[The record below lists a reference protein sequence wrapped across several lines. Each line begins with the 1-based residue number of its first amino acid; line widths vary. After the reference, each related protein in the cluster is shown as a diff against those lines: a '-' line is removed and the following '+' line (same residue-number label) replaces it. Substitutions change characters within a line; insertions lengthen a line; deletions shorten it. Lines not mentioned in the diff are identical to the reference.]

1 MKWIIRGVGALLALV
16 VIAATTVL
24 LLDVPNRPARAD
36 LAPLIA
42 KADQYDVRIRRD
54 QWGVP
59 HILGRRDA
67 DAAFG
72 LAFAH
77 SEDDF
82 TTIQQVALATRGALA
97 AEEGLGAAPGDYIV
111 SLLEVW
117 KTIDAGYETALPADV
132 RAVLEAYAD
141 GVNYYAATHP
151 GEVAPGLLPLTGKD
165 IAAGFVFKTP
175 FFYGLDGELRR
186 LNELAP
192 DPLPKG
198 SNGVAVAPARSADGA
213 TRLLVNSHQPY
224 TGPVAWYEAV
234 VQSGEGWHVAGGFF
248 PGSPFLLHGHNPHL
262 GWANTVNNPDLIDVY
277 RLVINPDNA
286 GQYRLDGRWKAFER
300 SEAKLRVKLWGPF
313 RWTVTRPVLRSV
325 HGPVLETKSGLYALR
340 YAGMGEVRQP
350 LQYWRLNRATNLT
363 EWQAAMALQALPSI
377 NYIYADKAGNIG
389 YVYNGLFPNRR
400 EGVDWAG
407 VLPGDRSDL
416 VWQGYRPF
424 DQVPQLWNPASGLVF
439 NANNT
444 PYQSTALGDGMDPR
458 RYPPSMGVQTN
469 MTNRAWRLTETFAA
483 DPSISGDEFRAYKFD
498 IAYSRKSEL
507 AGIMAD
513 IAKLDAGSDADLKAA
528 QALLAGWDL
537 RTDRASRAAALGVIT
552 AVAVINGREGQ
563 GPKVTPRE
571 ALTAAIASLKTGFG
585 RIDPTWGEVNRI
597 RRGAVDLPIDGGP
610 DILRAVYGKSE
621 KDGRLTGVAGDTYIM
636 FVTWDRA
643 GALSSESIH
652 QFGSGAERPTSKHY
666 ADQVALF
673 AAMKTRP
680 VLFTEAQLAGQIAE
694 DYRPG
699 RRKAIR

>member
-24 LLDVPNRPARAD
+24 LLDVPNRPAKAD
-36 LAPLIA
+36 LQPLIA
-42 KADQYDVRIRRD
+42 RAAQYDVRIRRD

-59 HILGRRDA
+59 HVLGRRDA

-82 TTIQQVALATRGALA
+82 PTIQQVALATRGALA

-117 KTIDAGYETALPADV
+117 KTVEAGYPTLPADV
-132 RAVLEAYAD
+132 RAVLEGYAD

-175 FFYGLDGELRR
+175 FFYGLDGELRK
-186 LNELAP
+186 LNDREP

-198 SNGVAVAPARSADGA
+198 SNGVAVAPARATDGA

-248 PGSPFLLHGHNPHL
+248 PGAPFMLHGHNAHL

-277 RLVINPDNA
+277 RLVINPANSN
-286 GQYRLDGRWKAFER
+286 QYRLDGRWKDFER

-340 YAGMGEVRQP
+340 YAGMGEARQP
-350 LQYWRLNRATNLT
+350 LQYWRLNKATNLG
-363 EWQAAMALQALPSI
+363 EWRAAMALQALPSI
-377 NYIYADKAGNIG
+377 NYIYADKAGNVG
-389 YVYNGLFPNRR
+389 YVYNGMFPNRR
-400 EGVDWAG
+400 EGVDWSG
-407 VLPGDRSDL
+407 VLPGDRADL

-444 PYQSTALGDGMDPR
+444 PYQSTALGDGMDPAA
-458 RYPPSMGVQTN
+458 YPASMGVQTN
-469 MTNRAWRLTETFAA
+469 MTNRAWRLTETYAA
-483 DPSISGDEFRAYKFD
+483 DPAISGDEFRAYKYD
-498 IAYSRKSEL
+498 LAYSTKSEL
-507 AGIMAD
+507 AGVMAE
-513 IAKLDAGSDADLKAA
+513 IAKLDAGGDADLKAA
-528 QALLAGWDL
+528 KALLAGWDL
-537 RTDRASRAAALGVIT
+537 RTDRTSRAAALGVMT
-552 AVAVINGREGQ
+552 ALAVIKGRNGD
-563 GPKVTPRE
+563 GPKIETRE
-571 ALTAAIASLKTGFG
+571 ALAAAIKTLKAGFG

-597 RRGAVDLPIDGGP
+597 RRGEVDLPIDGGP
-610 DILRAVYGKSE
+610 DILRAVYGKPE

-636 FVTWDRA
+636 VVTWDRA
-643 GALSSESIH
+643 GNLASESIH
-652 QFGSGAERPTSKHY
+652 QFGSGAERATSKHY

-680 VLFTEAQLAGQIAE
+680 VLFTEAQLAGKVVE

-699 RRKAIR
+699 QRRRAR

>member
-1 MKWIIRGVGALLALV
+1 MKWIIKGVGALLALL

-24 LLDVPNRPARAD
+24 LLDVPNRPAKAD
-36 LAPLIA
+36 LALLVA

-54 QWGVP
+54 RWGVP

-82 TTIQQVALATRGALA
+82 GTIQQVALATRGALA

-111 SLLEVW
+111 ALLEVW
-117 KTIDAGYETALPADV
+117 KTVDAGYATLPVDV
-132 RAVLEAYAD
+132 RAVLEGYAD

-175 FFYGLDGELRR
+175 FFYGLDGELRK
-186 LNELAP
+186 LNDREP

-198 SNGVAVAPARSADGA
+198 SNGVAVAPARSPDGA

-248 PGSPFLLHGHNPHL
+248 PGSPFMLHGHNAHL

-277 RLVINPDNA
+277 RLVINPANKN
-286 GQYRLDGRWKAFER
+286 QYRLDGQWKDFER

-313 RWTVTRPVLRSV
+313 RWTVKRPVLRSV

-340 YAGMGEVRQP
+340 YAGMGEARQP
-350 LQYWRLNRATNLT
+350 LQYWRLNRAANLG

-400 EGVDWAG
+400 EGVDWSG

-416 VWQGYRPF
+416 VWEGYRPF
-424 DQVPQLWNPASGLVF
+424 AQVPQLWNPASGLVF

-458 RYPPSMGVQTN
+458 LYPLTMGVQTN
-469 MTNRAWRLTETFAA
+469 MTNRAWRLTETYAA
-483 DPSISGDEFRAYKFD
+483 DPVISAEDFRAYKFD
-498 IAYSRKSEL
+498 LAYSRKSEL
-507 AGIMAD
+507 AGVMAE
-513 IAKLDAGSDADLKAA
+513 IAKLDPGGDADLAA
-528 QALLAGWDL
+528 AKALLAGWDL
-537 RTDRASRAAALGVIT
+537 RTDRDSRAAALGVMT
-552 AVAVINGREGQ
+552 ALAVINGRAGD
-563 GPKVTPRE
+563 GPKVSAGE
-571 ALTAAIASLKTGFG
+571 ALAAAIKTLRTGFG

-597 RRGAVDLPIDGGP
+597 RRGDVDLPIDGGP
-610 DILRAVYGKSE
+610 DILRAVYGKPE
-621 KDGRLTGVAGDTYIM
+621 ADGRLTGVAGDTYIM

-643 GALSSESIH
+643 GNLSSESIH
-652 QFGSGAERPTSKHY
+652 QFGAGAERPTSKHY

-680 VLFTEAQLAGQIAE
+680 VLFTETQLAGKVVE

-699 RRKAIR
+699 RRRAAR

>member
-1 MKWIIRGVGALLALV
+1 MKWFIRGVGALLALV

-24 LLDVPNRPARAD
+24 LLDVPNRPAKPD

-42 KADQYDVRIRRD
+42 RADQYDVRIRRD
-54 QWGVP
+54 RWGVP
-59 HILGRRDA
+59 HVLGRRDA

-82 TTIQQVALATRGALA
+82 PTIQQVALATRGALA

-117 KTIDAGYETALPADV
+117 KTVDAGYSTLPADV

-175 FFYGLDGELRR
+175 FFYGLDGELRK
-186 LNELAP
+186 LNEREP

-198 SNGVAVAPARSADGA
+198 SNGVAVAPARSTDGA

-248 PGSPFLLHGHNPHL
+248 PGAPFMLHGHNAHL

-286 GQYRLDGRWKAFER
+286 GQYRLDGQWKDFER
-300 SEAKLRVKLWGPF
+300 SEARLRVKLWGPF
-313 RWTVTRPVLRSV
+313 RWTVKRPVLRSV
-325 HGPVLETKSGLYALR
+325 HGPVLETKSGVYALR
-340 YAGMGEVRQP
+340 YAGMGEARQP
-350 LQYWRLNRATNLT
+350 LQYWRLNRATNLAQ
-363 EWQAAMALQALPSI
+363 WQAAMALQALPSI

-389 YVYNGLFPNRR
+389 YVYNGLFPDRR
-400 EGVDWAG
+400 EGVDWSG

-424 DQVPQLWNPASGLVF
+424 DQVPQLWNPKSGLVF

-444 PYQSTALGDGMDPR
+444 PYQSTALGDGMDPAA
-458 RYPPSMGVQTN
+458 YPASMGVQTN
-469 MTNRAWRLTETFAA
+469 MTNRAWRLTETYAA
-483 DPSISGDEFRAYKFD
+483 DPAISGEAFRAYKYD
-498 IAYSRKSEL
+498 LAYSRKSEL
-507 AGIMAD
+507 AGVMAD
-513 IAKLDAGSDADLKAA
+513 IAALDAGSDADLKAA
-528 QALLAGWDL
+528 RALLAGWNL
-537 RTDRASRAAALGVIT
+537 RTDRDNRAAALGVTT
-552 AVAVINGREGQ
+552 AVAVINGRTGD
-563 GPKVTPRE
+563 GPRVSVRD
-571 ALTAAIASLKTGFG
+571 ALTTAIRSLKTGFG
-585 RIDPTWGEVNRI
+585 RIDPTWGEVNRL
-597 RRGAVDLPIDGGP
+597 RRGDVDLPIDGGP
-610 DILRAVYGKSE
+610 DILRAVYGAPQ
-621 KDGRLTGVAGDTYIM
+621 KDSRLTGVAGDTYIM

-652 QFGSGAERPTSKHY
+652 QFGSGAERPASKHY
-666 ADQVALF
+666 ADQAALF

-680 VLFTEAQLAGQIAE
+680 VLFTEAQLAGKIAE

-699 RRKAIR
+699 QREKAP

>member
-24 LLDVPNRPARAD
+24 LLDVPNRPAKPD

-42 KADQYDVRIRRD
+42 KAEQYDVRIRRD
-54 QWGVP
+54 RWGVP
-59 HILGRRDA
+59 HVLGRRDA

-82 TTIQQVALATRGALA
+82 PTIQQVALATRGALA

-117 KTIDAGYETALPADV
+117 NTVDAGYATLPADV

-175 FFYGLDGELRR
+175 FFYGLDGELRK
-186 LNELAP
+186 LNDREP

-198 SNGVAVAPARSADGA
+198 SNGVAVAPARSTDGA

-248 PGSPFLLHGHNPHL
+248 PGSPFMLHGHNAHL
-262 GWANTVNNPDLIDVY
+262 GWANAVNNPDLIDVY
-277 RLVINPDNA
+277 RLVINPENPN
-286 GQYRLDGRWKAFER
+286 QYRLDGRWRDFER

-313 RWTVTRPVLRSV
+313 RWTVKRPVLRSV

-340 YAGMGEVRQP
+340 YAGIGESRQP
-350 LQYWRLNRATNLT
+350 LQYWRLNRATNLQ

-377 NYIYADKAGNIG
+377 NYIYADKAGNVG

-400 EGVDWAG
+400 EGVDWSG

-424 DQVPQLWNPASGLVF
+424 GLVPQLWNPISGLVF

-458 RYPPSMGVQTN
+458 AYPGTMGIQTN
-469 MTNRAWRLTETFAA
+469 MTNRAWRLTETYAA
-483 DPSISGDEFRAYKFD
+483 DPAISAEEFRTYKFD
-498 IAYSRKSEL
+498 LAYSRKSEL
-507 AGIMAD
+507 ASVLAE
-513 IAKLDAGSDADLKAA
+513 IAKLPAGSDAELKAA
-528 QALLAGWDL
+528 KALLAGWDL
-537 RTDRASRAAALGVIT
+537 RTDRGNRAAALGVMT
-552 AVAVINGREGQ
+552 AVAVINGRNGD
-563 GPKVTPRE
+563 GPTVSVGD
-571 ALTAAIASLKTGFG
+571 ALADAIKTLKTGFG
-585 RIDPTWGEVNRI
+585 RIDPTWGEVNRL
-597 RRGAVDLPIDGGP
+597 RRGQVDLPIDGGP
-610 DILRAVYGKSE
+610 DILRAVYGAPE

-643 GALSSESIH
+643 GNLSSESIH
-652 QFGSGAERPTSKHY
+652 QFGAGAERPASKHY
-666 ADQVALF
+666 ADQAPLF

-680 VLFTEAQLAGQIAE
+680 VLFTEAQLAGSIVE

-699 RRKAIR
+699 RRSEAR